1 MKSWVF
7 CAGVLLICGAFS
19 GRVARAFGVD
29 DKAPATASA
38 ATASA
43 TATATT
49 TATTATAT
57 GDDATSKDPKTAAS
71 ADPVAA
77 TQPASITGSP
87 ASDAALAPAPTAAA
101 PADSPAADIRR
112 EWSPMP
118 AESGNPGMFTVE
130 TGETLPRGGF
140 AFTAGADK
148 FSRDPG
154 NITVV
159 SYGWAFAAGITN
171 RISAFVNLDA
181 YNHVHVG
188 RPDLLSLSA
197 NTIGNPQF
205 GNTIYRTIVPLP
217 GAAPAYV
224 EDFPFAAQSG
234 GGVGEVDLGFKINLL
249 SEKRG
254 GPFSLSIK
262 NDFYIPTQTSLGD
275 LLSNGSQNGRFNY
288 GVGAE
293 ASKSIFHGSIV
304 AALNGEYRLT
314 LDPSFTVAGVKET
327 VQLADQVNLGA
338 GFLFFPQKR
347 FQIISEYTATIFVGT
362 HTQNT
367 TFGPRDPVAQV
378 SGIRFYFWRNFAIDV
393 AYRYMVDLTNHKDR
407 NGFVLKFDTA
417 RWPAREASS
426 KASNDVITATCS
438 ADKTSLRAGSG
449 DRIVASTLAKDSLNL
464 PLNYFWSANGGRIE
478 QSGPSARWDAAGL
491 AAGTYTLTARV
502 DAGPRSVPT
511 TCSVNVAVQ

>member
-1 MKSWVF
+1 MRSWAF
-7 CAGVLLICGAFS
+7 CAGVLLICGVSS
-19 GRVARAFGVD
+19 GRVARALGVD
-29 DKAPATASA
+29 DKAPATASVT
-38 ATASA
+38 TASA

-101 PADSPAADIRR
+101 PADSTAADIRR

-314 LDPSFTVAGVKET
+314 LDPSFTVAGANET

>member
-7 CAGVLLICGAFS
+7 CAGVLLICGASS
-19 GRVARAFGVD
+19 GRVARAFGVG
-29 DKAPATASA
+29 DKASATSSA
-38 ATASA
+38 ATASP
-43 TATATT
+43 TATAAT
-49 TATTATAT
+49 TATTGTASS
-57 GDDATSKDPKTAAS
+57 GDATSKDPKTGVS
-71 ADPVAA
+71 ADSAA
-77 TQPASITGSP
+77 DGQPASTANTPG
-87 ASDAALAPAPTAAA
+87 SDAAPAPAPAAAA
-101 PADSPAADIRR
+101 PADSTPADIRR

-314 LDPSFTVAGVKET
+314 LDPSFTVAGANET

-378 SGIRFYFWRNFAIDV
+378 SGIRFYFWRNLAIDV

-417 RWPAREASS
+417 RWPSSQASS

-464 PLNYFWSANGGRIE
+464 PLNYSWSANGGRLE
-478 QSGPSARWDAAGL
+478 QSGPSARWDATGL
-491 AAGTYTLTARV
+491 AAGTYTITARV
-502 DAGPRSVPT
+502 DAGPRGVPA

>member
-1 MKSWVF
+1 MKSWLI
-7 CAGVLLICGAFS
+7 CAGILLIAGAS
-19 GRVARAFGVD
+19 SARAAQVAAGGD
-29 DKAPATASA
+29 NAP
-38 ATASA
+38 A

-49 TATTATAT
+49 PVSPATGSNDDADSRDTILGPSTDSGTPAQPATA
-57 GDDATSKDPKTAAS
+57 PAAS
-71 ADPVAA
+71 A
-77 TQPASITGSP
+77 TSP
-87 ASDAALAPAPTAAA
+87 AAA
-101 PADSPAADIRR
+101 PANSTTADIHT
-112 EWSPMP
+112 EWAPMP
-118 AESGNPGMFTVE
+118 AISGNPGMFTVE

-154 NITVV
+154 NITVL

-171 RISAFVNLDA
+171 HISAFVNFDA

-224 EDFPFAAQSG
+224 EDSPFAAQSG
-234 GGVGEVDLGFKINLL
+234 GGVGEVDAGFKVNLL
-249 SEKRG
+249 SERRG
-254 GPFSLSIK
+254 NPISLSIK

-288 GVGAE
+288 GIGAE

-304 AALNGEYRLT
+304 AALNAQYRLT
-314 LDPSFTVAGVKET
+314 LDPSFTVAGVRET
-327 VQLADQVNLGA
+327 VQLADQANLGA

-347 FQIISEYTATIFVGT
+347 FQIISEYNATIYVGT
-362 HTQNT
+362 HTPNT
-367 TFGPRDPVAQV
+367 TFGPRDPVDQV
-378 SGIRFYFWRNFAIDV
+378 SGFRLYFWRNFAIDI

-417 RWPAREASS
+417 RWPALEASAKSS
-426 KASNDVITATCS
+426 KDVITATCS
-438 ADKTSLRAGSG
+438 ADKTALRAGSG
-449 DRIVASTLAKDSLNL
+449 ERVVASTLAKDSLNL
-464 PLNYFWSANGGRIE
+464 PLNYIWTANNGMLQ

-491 AAGTYTLTARV
+491 AAGAYTISVRI
-502 DAGPRSVPT
+502 DAGPHSVPA